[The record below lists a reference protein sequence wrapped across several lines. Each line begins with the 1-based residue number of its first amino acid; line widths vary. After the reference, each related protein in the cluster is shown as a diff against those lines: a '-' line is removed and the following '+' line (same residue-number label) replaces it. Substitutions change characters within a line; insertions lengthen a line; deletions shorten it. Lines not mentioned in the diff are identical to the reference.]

1 MNDKNKNNIVYY
13 TAVVLLI
20 IGFNISALLNVRAKT
35 PLSITIIILITLL
48 VIILFRYRVEDLS
61 KNKLRTSTL
70 AVVGIILTLANH
82 QIPFVYAACGVIILM
97 LIQFRAMSRSGVFFL
112 FGGKS
117 LEKLDLTER
126 SMAISGLVII
136 LSVALTFFTQV
147 LILMA
152 SA

>member
-20 IGFNISALLNVRAKT
+20 IGFNISVLLNVKAKT

-48 VIILFRYRVEDLS
+48 VIILFRNRIEDLG

-82 QIPFVYAACGVIILM
+82 QIAFIYAACGVIILM
-97 LIQFRAMSRSGVFFL
+97 LIQFRVISRSGAFFI
-112 FGGKS
+112 FGGKP
-117 LEKLDLTER
+117 LERLDLTER

-136 LSVALTFFTQV
+136 LSVALNFFTQI